1 LSPHLWD
8 DIWVCVDYGRS
19 DMKVIT
25 SIVLFF
31 GGGLLLAGV
40 WGHQTQAQPLNLPIY
55 AQRPTGWQEGTL
67 AQGTTTRYFR
77 YYLPRNLPKNA
88 PVVILLHGGTQS
100 MRRIF
105 EPRAG
110 GTQAWPPLAESEKFL
125 LLVPNGVNAETGD
138 TQGNRQNWND
148 CRPSVTGNRTN
159 TGADDVGFM
168 RQLIAWAASQHSI
181 DPNRVYATGASNGG
195 LMSYRLGIE
204 LSNQIAAVAAFIAN
218 MPAGSECQNAPRPIP
233 MMIANGTADPIM
245 PPAGGEVRG
254 VGGRVLSTAQTVEYW
269 LRANRSAIRF
279 GQTRQLPEMNRR
291 DGSSV
296 TATLYPA
303 RPSGAEVLFYSI
315 EGGGHTMPS
324 IQYLIPAALQRTLVG
339 SQNQDIEGAQVAWS
353 FLSRQRLAR

>member
-1 LSPHLWD
+1 MG
-8 DIWVCVDYGRS
+8 YGRNG
-19 DMKVIT
+19 MKVIT
-25 SIVLFF
+25 SAVLFW
-31 GGGLLLAGV
+31 GCGLLLTGV
-40 WGHQTQAQPLNLPIY
+40 LGYRIQAHPFNPHIY

-67 AQGTTTRYFR
+67 TQGTITRYFR
-77 YYLPRNLPKNA
+77 YYVPRDLPRNA

-125 LLVPNGVNAETGD
+125 LIVPNGVNAETRD

-148 CRPSVTGNRTN
+148 CRPSVAGNRTN
-159 TGADDVGFM
+159 TGADDVGFI
-168 RQLIAWAASQHSI
+168 RQLIAWAASQHSN
-181 DPNRVYATGASNGG
+181 DPNRVYVTGASNGG

-218 MPAGSECQNAPRPIP
+218 MPAGSECQNAPRPVPI
-233 MMIANGTADPIM
+233 MIANGTSDPIM
-245 PPAGGEVRG
+245 PPPGGEVRG

-279 GQTRQLPEMNRR
+279 GQTRQLPDLNRR

-303 RPSGAEVLFYSI
+303 RPTGAEVLVYSI

-324 IQYLIPAALQRTLVG
+324 IQYPIPMVLQRTLIG
-339 SQNQDIEGAQVAWS
+339 SQNQDIEGAQVAWT